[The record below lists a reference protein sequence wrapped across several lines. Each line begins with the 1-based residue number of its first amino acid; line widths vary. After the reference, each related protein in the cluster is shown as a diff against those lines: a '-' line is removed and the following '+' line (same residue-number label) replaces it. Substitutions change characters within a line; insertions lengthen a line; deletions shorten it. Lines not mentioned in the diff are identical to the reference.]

1 MTKLS
6 KMNLKNFELMEFITS
21 LVSAIL
27 LYVLTI
33 YQYLNSKPY
42 FYLVLIA
49 ALLMSANAYLKY
61 KKYKD
66 KRKI

>member
-1 MTKLS
+1 
-6 KMNLKNFELMEFITS
+6 MEFITS
-21 LVSAIL
+21 LISAIL

-33 YQYLNSKPY
+33 YQYVKSKPY

-66 KRKI
+66 GRKI

>member
-1 MTKLS
+1 
-6 KMNLKNFELMEFITS
+6 MEFITS

-33 YQYLNSKPY
+33 YQYVKSKPF

-49 ALLMSANAYLKY
+49 ALLMSANSYVKY
-61 KKYKD
+61 
-66 KRKI
+66 RKIKESK

>member
-1 MTKLS
+1 
-6 KMNLKNFELMEFITS
+6 MEFITS

-33 YQYLNSKPY
+33 YQYVKSKPY

-61 KKYKD
+61 KNTKMVEKFEKQKELSYN
-66 KRKI
+66 ISS

>member
-1 MTKLS
+1 
-6 KMNLKNFELMEFITS
+6 MNLKNFELMEFITS
-21 LVSAIL
+21 LISAIL

-33 YQYLNSKPY
+33 YQYVKSKPY

-66 KRKI
+66 GRKI